1 VNGRSLELPRLYR
14 RVYRLADVVPVD
26 YVVPGCPPAPARVR
40 QVLQALASGVLP
52 PRGSVLGALDRALC
66 DECPRQKE
74 EKSVER
80 YRRPYELRPDASRC
94 LLEQGLL
101 CAGPATRGGCG
112 ARCPR
117 SGMPC
122 RGCYGPLPGVP
133 DQGAKLVA
141 ALGSIVKAKDPAGV
155 EQALEQVPDVA
166 GYAYRFSL
174 AASLLER
181 KAR

>member
-1 VNGRSLELPRLYR
+1 VNGRSLQLPQLYR
-14 RVYRLADVVPVD
+14 RVYRLADIVPVD

-40 QVLQALASGVLP
+40 EVLVALATGALP
-52 PRGSVLGALDRALC
+52 PRGSVLGACDRALC

-80 YRRPYELRPDASRC
+80 YRRPYEFRPDASRC
-94 LLEQGLL
+94 LLEQGLV

-112 ARCPR
+112 ARCPK

-122 RGCYGPLPGVP
+122 RGCYGPLAAVS
-133 DQGAKLVA
+133 DQGAKIVA
-141 ALGSIVKAKDPAGV
+141 ALGSILEAKDRDGV
-155 EQALEQVPDVA
+155 ERALEQVPDVA

-174 AASLLER
+174 AGSLLER
-181 KAR
+181 KVR